1 MNISPT
7 TLPGVLIIEPE
18 VYRDE
23 RGWFLETYHCDKY
36 EEAGLSF
43 SFVQDNCSSS
53 VRGTLRGLHAQVSRP
68 QGKLVRVTKG
78 EIFDVAVD
86 LRKKSSTFGKYFSI
100 NLSEKNGKSIFI
112 PAGFAHGFIGL
123 KKENIVYYFCTN
135 YRSAAN
141 ENGINW
147 FDKDLKIKW
156 PIKKPIVSS
165 KDKKNISFKDYVKKF
180 IK

>member
-1 MNISPT
+1 MKILKT
-7 TLPGVLIIEPE
+7 KFKGLLIIKSK
-18 VYRDE
+18 VFFDD
-23 RGWFLETYHCDKY
+23 RGFFRETFRKKILNKNLIF
-36 EEAGLSF
+36 G
-43 SFVQDNCSSS
+43 CSSKS
-53 VRGTLRGLHAQVSRP
+53 KKNVLRGLHLQSKNP
-68 QGKLVRVTKG
+68 QGKFISVIKG

-147 FDKDLKIKW
+147 FDKDVKIKW